1 MTAKTARILWIVAVV
16 AMGLTATMNL
26 LGGIGT
32 VCAAFLT
39 EEFPPMRVLLDY
51 QWLYQRLMLIT
62 IGVGIAGAWVTQGLF
77 RGGPHAYRNAVA
89 VLVVGSALGELYMR
103 ASLELRGKMVPANV
117 KFYTNLFTLIL
128 FLILGLPSIR
138 QGVSFSRPRGRTEA
152 AAAAGL
158 AALVVGIVM
167 LTVGWWVGSSHTHN
181 GTDWTDVLQPYLSI
195 AGVAFAGGGLG
206 VFVKAAL
213 TLLRQPESTTLY
225 HSATTTG

>member
-16 AMGLTATMNL
+16 ALGLTATMNL

-62 IGVGIAGAWVTQGLF
+62 IGVGIVGAWVTLGLF
-77 RGGPHAYRNAVA
+77 RGGPNAYRNAIA
-89 VLVVGSALGELYMR
+89 VLVIGAVLGELHLR

-117 KFYTNLFTLIL
+117 KFYINLFTLIL
-128 FLILGLPSIR
+128 FLILGLPSIH
-138 QGVSFSRPRGRTEA
+138 QSVSFARPRGRTEA
-152 AAAAGL
+152 AAAAGM
-158 AALVVGIVM
+158 AAMIVGLTM
-167 LTVGWWVGSSHTHN
+167 LSVGWWVGDTHTYE
-181 GTDWTDVLQPYLSI
+181 GTDWTAVLQPYLSI
-195 AGVAFAGGGLG
+195 AGIAFAGGGLG

-213 TLLRQPESTTLY
+213 TLIRQPEVTTLY
-225 HSATTTG
+225 QSVTTTG

>member
-77 RGGPHAYRNAVA
+77 RGGPNAYRNAVV
-89 VLVVGSALGELYMR
+89 VLVIGSVLGELYMR
-103 ASLELRGKMVPANV
+103 ASLELRGKMVPANM

-138 QGVSFSRPRGRTEA
+138 HGVSFSRPRGRTEV

-158 AALVVGIVM
+158 AALVVGMAM
-167 LTVGWWVGSSHTHN
+167 LTVGWWVGASHTHN

-195 AGVAFAGGGLG
+195 AGIAFAGGGLG

-213 TLLRQPESTTLY
+213 TLLRQPEATTLY

>member
-89 VLVVGSALGELYMR
+89 VLVVGSVLGELYMR
-103 ASLELRGKMVPANV
+103 ASLELRGKMVPANM

-138 QGVSFSRPRGRTEA
+138 QSVSFSRPRGRTEA

-158 AALVVGIVM
+158 AALVVGMVM
-167 LTVGWWVGSSHTHN
+167 LTVGWWVGASHTHN

-195 AGVAFAGGGLG
+195 AGIAFASGGLG

-213 TLLRQPESTTLY
+213 TLLRQPEATTLY